1 MSTPSMRTSESSELR
16 LLLDLASIRG
26 FIGADRFFLPP
37 DYKFKEPILTSKHIN
52 KQALTKQVFIRK
64 PVGIENRLP
73 VYYKQL
79 TVVSPVD
86 AEAVVP
92 VPPLSK

>member
-37 DYKFKEPILTSKHIN
+37 DYKIKEPILTSKHID
-52 KQALTKQVFIRK
+52 KQALTKQAFIRK
-64 PVGIENRLP
+64 PVGIENRL
-73 VYYKQL
+73 YDKQL